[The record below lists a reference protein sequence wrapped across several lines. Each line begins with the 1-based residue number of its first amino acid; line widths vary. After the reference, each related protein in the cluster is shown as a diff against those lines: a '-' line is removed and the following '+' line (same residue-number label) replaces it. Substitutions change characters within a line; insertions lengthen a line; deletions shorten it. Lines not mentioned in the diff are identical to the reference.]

1 MTTRDAVE
9 TIGPL
14 LRRLRK
20 ATGRTQEELAGDLS
34 KRRNYPIEQGT
45 VSRWETEKA
54 LPDPTSQQ
62 LLAAEFDVPVEEL
75 RRAAIA
81 ARRIRRQDKQTA
93 KEPDVNRRQF
103 MAAGAGIAVIPAID
117 YLGSGRRLGADVPR
131 QLRARTARLR
141 RLDDFM
147 GGGDTYAMYCKEL
160 GDTVRLVDEG
170 AYTENT
176 GTGLRS
182 VIAEQA
188 QLAGWAAF
196 DAGRYGEA
204 RSHYLTAMTA
214 AQTAKDSSLAGNSYA
229 FLAYLEWATGGGSG
243 IEFATA
249 ACETAGRD
257 ASPAV
262 RALLW
267 DRLAWQHATNGNANA
282 TERALAAA
290 EEAIREEADRPE
302 PDWVYW
308 INLDEISIMTGRCWA
323 ELHRPLRAIPA
334 LESALSR
341 YDDTMARDKALYLSW
356 LASAYLDAG
365 EIEHSAAITGK
376 ILDLSQGLASTRPA
390 GRSRILLHRLQQHRQ
405 LSPVAELLERSV
417 AS

>member
-1 MTTRDAVE
+1 MRDDVE

-14 LRRLRK
+14 LRRLRE

-34 KRRNYPIEQGT
+34 KRRNYPVEQGMI
-45 VSRWETEKA
+45 SRWETEKA
-54 LPDPTSQQ
+54 LPDPVSRQ
-62 LLAAEFDVPVEEL
+62 LLADEFDVPVEEL
-75 RRAAIA
+75 HRAVVA
-81 ARRIRRQDKQTA
+81 ARRIRRHKKQAA
-93 KEPDVNRRQF
+93 KEPDVKRREF
-103 MAAGAGIAVIPAID
+103 MTAGAGIAVIPAIN
-117 YLGSGRRLGADVPR
+117 YLDSGRRLGADVPR

-141 RLDDFM
+141 RLDDFV
-147 GGGDTYAMYCKEL
+147 GGGDTYAMYCQEL
-160 GDTVRLVDEG
+160 DNTVRLANEG

-176 GTGLRS
+176 GLGLRA

-196 DAGRYGEA
+196 DAGRHGEA
-204 RSHYLTAMTA
+204 RSHYLTAMAAAEA
-214 AQTAKDSSLAGNSYA
+214 AQDSSLAGNSYA
-229 FLAYLEWATGGGSG
+229 FLAYLEWAIGGGSG
-243 IEFATA
+243 VEFAIA
-249 ACETAGRD
+249 GCETAGRD

-267 DRLAWQHATNGNANA
+267 DRLAWQHATSGNANA
-282 TERALAAA
+282 ADRALAAA
-290 EEAIREEADRPE
+290 EEAIRQESDRPE

-308 INLDEISIMTGRCWA
+308 VDLDEISIMTGRCWA

-341 YDDTMARDKALYLSW
+341 YDDTRARDKALYLSW

-365 EIEHSAAITGK
+365 EVEHSAVITGR

-390 GRSRILLHRLQQHRQ
+390 GRSRILLHRLQPHRQ
-405 LSPVAELLERSV
+405 LTPVAELLERGE